1 MSQAIAVDMSQ
12 LNLRRKMK
20 KCSNC
25 KKEKPVSF
33 YVIVEE
39 TTLPDI
45 DLDALANLGCELM
58 K

>member
-1 MSQAIAVDMSQ
+1 
-12 LNLRRKMK
+12 MK

-45 DLDALANLGCELM
+45 DLDALANLDCELM